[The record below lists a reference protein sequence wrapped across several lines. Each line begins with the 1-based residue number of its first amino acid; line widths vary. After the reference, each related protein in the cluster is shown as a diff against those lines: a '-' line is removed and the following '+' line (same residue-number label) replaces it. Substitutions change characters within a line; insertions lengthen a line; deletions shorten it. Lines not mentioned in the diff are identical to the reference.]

1 MAIVFTPYTD
11 PTPGNQTNGVGPDQ
25 LRRIYGTLNVGTHAS
40 GGVELDID
48 DINAAFTNTQEQI
61 ETLYR
66 VDPLGCSVD
75 GLSKARWVN
84 ATSKFQV
91 FTDDGTSGIPADAGT
106 ADLSSAN
113 KTFDVCVV
121 CK

>member
-25 LRRIYGTLNVGTHAS
+25 LRRIYGTLNVGTHAA
-40 GGVELDID
+40 GGVALDTD

-66 VDPLGCSVD
+66 VDPLGRSVD
-75 GLSKARWVN
+75 GTCAARWVN

-91 FTDDGTSGIPADAGT
+91 FLEDGTSGVHADAST